1 MTIYTK
7 RQLTSFIFWLVIIIA
22 ILILFFA
29 SVRALAYTIPD
40 PCELEVVVCDEETI
54 TIERAVT
61 AYTAS
66 ADETDNEPCIAA
78 RNYNICENKTKKV
91 VATNEY
97 PKIMYQKTYAQINP
111 KSLWRVKTLGAAQEI
126 PHKNKKNI
134 FTKLIE
140 KLENMIIDKDILS
153 DGIRDLREGRG
164 QQNI

>member
-54 TIERAVT
+54 TRTVT

-78 RNYNICENKTKKV
+78 RNYNLCGDKTKKV

-97 PKIMYQKTYAQINP
+97 PIGTQLMIDNVPYTV
-111 KSLWRVKTLGAAQEI
+111 LDRM
-126 PHKNKKNI
+126 NKRYPNRY
-134 FTKLIE
+134 
-140 KLENMIIDKDILS
+140 DILVETKAEAMAY
-153 DGIRDLREGRG
+153 GVQTKEIKV
-164 QQNI
+164 IK